1 MNINKLEQTH
11 HQQAFICPPYF
22 FGIITFLD
30 DTGTVR
36 LSLIRYILLIWS
48 LCLSPYILLQ
58 LNPEKNDT
66 VRTLIGLNGPDQ
78 LHLELPS
85 TLTAPGLHLSPG
97 LGPVSSLNYI
107 IGVLASGL
115 ATGWTSDP
123 CPKYLLSWI
132 EPLDVCSSLILILI
146 SRLVPFCFWLDLGH
160 MSSSCCAW
168 GWQWNW
174 LPVPNSARPAQV
186 LGSHRWGMSL
196 AGGIFP
202 SRAAC
207 PCCSLRDSNYLTG
220 A

>member
-11 HQQAFICPPYF
+11 HQQAFMPTIV

-36 LSLIRYILLIWS
+36 LSLIRYILFIWS

-78 LHLELPS
+78 LHLGLPS
-85 TLTAPGLHLSPG
+85 TLTAPGLHLSSR

-115 ATGWTSDP
+115 ASGWTSDP
-123 CPKYLLSWI
+123 CPKELLSWI
-132 EPLDVCSSLILILI
+132 EPLHVCSSLILSLI
-146 SRLVPFCFWLDLGH
+146 SGLVPFWFWPDLGH

-168 GWQWNW
+168 GWQWNL
-174 LPVPNSARPAQV
+174 LPVPDSAHPVQV
-186 LGSHRWGMSL
+186 LGSHRWSTSL
-196 AGGIFP
+196 AGVIFP